1 MNSNTEK
8 KNILTA
14 FRKWLPVAFLLLWD
28 ALSAVCAVALGIK
41 LTFWMYVKVPN
52 YYQYNMGRYI
62 VGVLAVVVICNLLCG
77 CYNRLLRS
85 ISFTDIM
92 QQCASVILQMG
103 ALFLIDVVVRYVYIS
118 RNGERFDEGLLPFP
132 TYIIMAMFLVILSVL
147 GRGIGRMFI
156 AAKTKIS
163 NSKVTKAPI
172 IIYGAGEAGTY
183 FLKKV
188 TSHPEMNLRVV
199 AYIDDDIS
207 LKGKKI
213 GGVPIVGGID
223 KLAETI
229 SANNVN
235 QVIVAIPTATK
246 LLMQN
251 VMGICK
257 EKNCAVRRFGT
268 IDDAEVSDMK
278 VSEINLE
285 DLLRRGSVN
294 LNMNIVKQF
303 IEGETV
309 LVTGG
314 CGSIGSEICRQ
325 VLRFGCGKLII
336 FDIHENGL
344 FFIDNELKQKYAG
357 KYELR
362 LGSIRDRKRLSEVF
376 KEFSPK
382 VVFHAAA
389 HKHVPMMEINPREA
403 IKNNVMGTINVCQE
417 AILHDVKKFICIS
430 TDKAVNPTN
439 IMGASKRI
447 TELVMQM
454 MDKMSDTDFAAVRFG
469 NVLGSNGSVVPFF
482 REQIRNGGP
491 VTVTHPEMR
500 RYFMTIPEAAQLVLE
515 AGAMA
520 KGGEIFVLDMG
531 EPVLISDLAK
541 DLIRL
546 SGYEPDKDI
555 KIIYTGLRPGEK
567 LFEEISL
574 ADEDVDRTSNKKITI
589 MKPMEFDAT
598 HLACEIKDI
607 EEAVRAEDDELMFAK
622 VKELVP
628 TFNHNKNV

>member
-1 MNSNTEK
+1 MNSNIEK
-8 KNILTA
+8 KSKLTI
-14 FRKWLPVAFLLLWD
+14 FKKWLPVAFLVLWD
-28 ALSAVCAVALGIK
+28 ALSAVCSVVLGIK

-52 YYQYNMGRYI
+52 YYQSNMGKYI
-62 VGVLAVVVICNLLCG
+62 IGVLAVVVICNILCG

-85 ISFTDIM
+85 ISFSDIM

-103 ALFLIDVVVRYVYIS
+103 VLFLIDVVVRYVYIS
-118 RNGERFDEGLLPFP
+118 ENGETYDLGLLPVP
-132 TYIIMAMFLVILSVL
+132 TYVIMAMFLAILSVL

-163 NSKVTKAPI
+163 NSKITKAPV

-188 TSHPEMNLRVV
+188 TNHPEMNLRVV

-207 LKGKKI
+207 LKGKRI

-235 QVIVAIPTATK
+235 QIIVAIPTATK

-251 VMGICK
+251 VLGICK
-257 EKNCAVRRFGT
+257 EKNCSVKRFGT
-268 IDDAEVSDMK
+268 IDDAEVSEMK

-325 VLRFGCGKLII
+325 VLRFGCKKLVI

-357 KYELR
+357 RYELR
-362 LGSIRDRKRLSEVF
+362 LGSIRDRSRLSEVF
-376 KEFSPK
+376 KEFNPK

-482 REQIRNGGP
+482 REQIKNGGP

-531 EPVLISDLAK
+531 EPVYISDLAK

-546 SGYEPDKDI
+546 SGYEPEKDI
-555 KIIYTGLRPGEK
+555 KIVYTGLRPGEK

-574 ADEDVDRTSNKKITI
+574 ADEDVDKTSNKKITI
-589 MKPMEFDAT
+589 MKPIKFDPT
-598 HLACEIKDI
+598 LLACEIKDI
-607 EEAVRAEDDELMFAK
+607 EEAVRAENDELMFAK
-622 VKELVP
+622 VKELLP
-628 TFNHNKNV
+628 TYNHNKNV

>member
-1 MNSNTEK
+1 MTGKSENKSF
-8 KNILTA
+8 LTNVKRI
-14 FRKWLPVAFLLLWD
+14 FPTVFLLLWD
-28 ALSAVCAVALGIK
+28 AVSVACAVYLALTLSFRTG
-41 LTFWMYVKVPN
+41 VPK
-52 YYQYNMGRYI
+52 YYENHMVVYI
-62 VGVLAVVVICNLLCG
+62 VGVLFVVILCNAICG
-77 CYNRLLRS
+77 CYNRVFRT
-85 ISFTDIM
+85 ISFSDIIR
-92 QQCASVILQMG
+92 QAISVLLQMG
-103 ALFLIDVVVRYVYIS
+103 LLFLTDVVVFNIYLSKNNVY
-118 RNGERFDEGLLPFP
+118 GEGLLPFN
-132 TYIIMAMFLVILSVL
+132 TYVILALLLVMFSVA
-147 GRGIGRMFI
+147 GRGIGRFTQAVRMKFSKN
-156 AAKTKIS
+156 KT
-163 NSKVTKAPI
+163 NRAPA

-188 TSHPEMNLRVV
+188 AEHPEMNLRVV
-199 AYIDDDIS
+199 AYIDDDVL

-223 KLAETI
+223 KMAETI
-229 SANNVN
+229 EKHGVK
-235 QVIVAIPTATK
+235 QVIVAIPTAPK
-246 LLMQN
+246 LLINN
-251 VMGICK
+251 VIEICK
-257 EKNCAVRRFGT
+257 GKNCTVRRFGT
-268 IDDAEVSDMK
+268 IDDAELSQMK
-278 VSEINLE
+278 VSDINLE
-285 DLLRRGSVN
+285 DLLRRGSVS
-294 LNMNIVKQF
+294 LNMDIVKDF
-303 IEGETV
+303 IQGETV

-344 FFIDNELKQKYAG
+344 FFIDNELKEQYG
-357 KYELR
+357 GRYELR
-362 LGSIRDRKRLSEVF
+362 LGSIRDRGRLDEVF
-376 KEFSPK
+376 KEFNPK
-382 VVFHAAA
+382 LVFHAAA

-403 IKNNVMGTINVCQE
+403 IKNNVMGTVNVCQA

-482 REQIRNGGP
+482 RKQIENGGP

-500 RYFMTIPEAAQLVLE
+500 RYFMTIPEASQLVLE

-531 EPVLISDLAK
+531 EPVYISDLAK

-555 KIIYTGLRPGEK
+555 KIVYTGLRPGEK

-598 HLACEIKDI
+598 YLACEIKDI

-628 TFNHNKNV
+628 TFNHNKNGN

>member
-1 MNSNTEK
+1 MYSNVENKT
-8 KNILTA
+8 KNTTL
-14 FRKWLPVAFLLLWD
+14 RKWLPVVFLLLWD
-28 ALSAVCAVALGIK
+28 AFSAVCAVALSIK

-52 YYQYNMGRYI
+52 YYQNNMGKYI
-62 VGVLAVVVICNLLCG
+62 VGVLAVVIICNALCG

-85 ISFTDIM
+85 ISFSDIM

-118 RNGERFDEGLLPFP
+118 RNGESYDEGLLPVP

-147 GRGIGRMFI
+147 GRGLGRMI
-156 AAKTKIS
+156 AAAKTQIYNLKT
-163 NSKVTKAPI
+163 TKTPV

-188 TSHPEMNLRVV
+188 TAHPEMNLRVV
-199 AYIDDDIS
+199 AYIDDDIT

-213 GGVPIVGGID
+213 GGVSIVGGID

-251 VMGICK
+251 VLGVCK
-257 EKNCAVRRFGT
+257 EKNCSVRRFGT
-268 IDDAEVSDMK
+268 IDDAELSEMK
-278 VSEINLE
+278 VSDINLE
-285 DLLRRGSVN
+285 DLLRRGSVS

-303 IEGETV
+303 IEDETV

-325 VLRFGCGKLII
+325 VLRFGCKKLII

-344 FFIDNELKQKYAG
+344 FFIDNELKEKYAG
-357 KYELR
+357 RYELR
-362 LGSIRDRKRLSEVF
+362 LGSIRDRKRISEVF

-417 AILHDVKKFICIS
+417 AILHNVKKFICIS

-482 REQIRNGGP
+482 REQIKNGGP

-520 KGGEIFVLDMG
+520 NGGEIFVLDMG

-555 KIIYTGLRPGEK
+555 KIVYTGLRPGEK

-589 MKPMEFDAT
+589 MKPIEFDPT
-598 HLACEIKDI
+598 LLAREIKDI
-607 EEAVRAEDDELMFAK
+607 EEAVLAEDDQLMFAK

-628 TFNHNKNV
+628 TFNHNKNA